1 MLSFIGSEI
10 AKESIEIVA
19 DEQGI
24 DDLIQYLQSI
34 KAEKDHMHL
43 IFTSEI
49 DSYPIEESDS
59 GAIVIKDVRLQ
70 YADTNAWSI
79 IK

>member
-1 MLSFIGSEI
+1 MLSFIGFEI

-24 DDLIQYLQSI
+24 DDLIQYLQGI
-34 KAEKDHMHL
+34 KAAKDHMHL

-49 DSYPIEESDS
+49 VSYPIEDS
-59 GAIVIKDVRLQ
+59 GSSIIIKNVRLQ
-70 YADTNAWSI
+70 YADSDVWSG

>member
-1 MLSFIGSEI
+1 MLSFIGCET
-10 AKESIEIVA
+10 ANESIEIIA

-24 DDLIQYLQSI
+24 DDLIQYLQGI
-34 KAEKDHMHL
+34 KAAKDHMHL

-49 DSYPIEESDS
+49 DSYPIEDS
-59 GAIVIKDVRLQ
+59 GSGIIIIKDVRLQ
-70 YADTNAWSI
+70 YADSDVWSG